1 MSEPV
6 ALLNA
11 WLDRQLDAPARAWL
25 DERRARLAAPHA
37 DRDLYMAVGLVP
49 RALGKDDLRLDAGD
63 LAAAHTARPG
73 WDPTGLSVDQAARL
87 ALVLTANHRGEAFF
101 AAFHELWRTAD
112 VGEQVTFY
120 KGLPLYPAP
129 ERFVWR
135 ATDGC
140 RTSIRA
146 VFEAIAHRN
155 PYASERFDEVAWNQM
170 CLKALFAGATLHPIV
185 GLDARHNAA
194 LARMMADY
202 AFERWAA
209 RRPVSWELWRCVGP
223 HPDARA
229 LEALARA
236 VHDPEP
242 LTSRAAGLA
251 ATLSHVPEAR
261 ALADAPS
268 TDTWAALALTASP

>member
-11 WLDRQLDAPARAWL
+11 WLDRQLDASARAWL

-63 LAAAHTARPG
+63 LAAAHAARPG

-87 ALVLTANHRGEAFF
+87 ALVLTASHRGEAFF

-129 ERFVWR
+129 ERFLWR

-140 RTSIRA
+140 RTSSSTRS
-146 VFEAIAHRN
+146 RGT
-155 PYASERFDEVAWNQM
+155 R
-170 CLKALFAGATLHPIV
+170 CAL
-185 GLDARHNAA
+185 R
-194 LARMMADY
+194 RCS
-202 AFERWAA
+202 RA
-209 RRPVSWELWRCVGP
+209 RRSTPSS
-223 HPDARA
+223 ASTRA
-229 LEALARA
+229 TTPR
-236 VHDPEP
+236 
-242 LTSRAAGLA
+242 SRA
-251 ATLSHVPEAR
+251 
-261 ALADAPS
+261 
-268 TDTWAALALTASP
+268 